1 MPTSMPT
8 AAKATGAASF
18 AIVGWMVAN
27 AYVPGM
33 PDAGAAGSMREFA
46 GVIGAFVGWSV
57 MGNSVGNKYIDSI
70 GYGWKTVV
78 VLVFVATM
86 CFSIYEMLQQSTRMV
101 YDGPID
107 AILDIF
113 LRMLDRAKAL
123 LAVPV
128 LITMI
133 FGGAVAGLLT
143 EGASRRWP

>member
-18 AIVGWMVAN
+18 AILGWMIAN

-33 PDAGAAGSMREFA
+33 PDAGAAGGIREYA
-46 GVIGAFVGWSV
+46 GGIGAIVGWGV

-70 GYGWKTVV
+70 GYGWKTAV

-86 CFSIYEMLQQSTRMV
+86 SFSIYEMLLQSTRMV
-101 YDGPID
+101 YDGPIE
-107 AILDIF
+107 AIADIF
-113 LRMLDRAKAL
+113 LRMFDRTKAL
-123 LAVPV
+123 LTFSV
-128 LITMI
+128 LTTMI
-133 FGGAVAGLLT
+133 VGGAVAGLLT